1 MKFKIQ
7 NSLFFFKFLRI
18 NKYVTKLSRFKILFD
33 RANFRRIIKIQNP
46 LLATSIKFSRN
57 RIIKIQS
64 PSLSSKPLS
73 ISSLFF
79 DQIFTKLSKFKILL
93 PLRSQIST
101 KTRSTDP
108 TDSSLERLRSINF
121 HKILPS
127 FSLSLPLSP
136 FKISSR
142 SWKNSQHEKK
152 WEENR
157 ENKVQGVPP

>member
-1 MKFKIQ
+1 MSQNCQDSKFFSIEQ
-7 NSLFFFKFLRI
+7 IFAE
-18 NKYVTKLSRFKILFD
+18 LSKFKILF
-33 RANFRRIIKIQNP
+33 
-46 LLATSIKFSRN
+46 SIKFSRN

-121 HKILPS
+121 HKILPF

>member
-1 MKFKIQ
+1 MSQNCQDSKFFSIEQ
-7 NSLFFFKFLRI
+7 IFAE
-18 NKYVTKLSRFKILFD
+18 LSKFKILF
-33 RANFRRIIKIQNP
+33 
-46 LLATSIKFSRN
+46 SIKFSRN

-64 PSLSSKPLS
+64 PSFSSKSLS

>member
-1 MKFKIQ
+1 MSQNCQDSKFFSIEQ
-7 NSLFFFKFLRI
+7 IFAE
-18 NKYVTKLSRFKILFD
+18 LSKFKILF
-33 RANFRRIIKIQNP
+33 
-46 LLATSIKFSRN
+46 SIKFSRN

-64 PSLSSKPLS
+64 PSLSSKLLS

-101 KTRSTDP
+101 KTRS